1 MTFIVPCRIL
11 GPEDHATVLHGQGR
25 GTVTIARRIN
35 GRWTERN
42 VHLDDVGY
50 VTRQLAGETDVYLSQ
65 NRFFGWR
72 RAIAC
77 LAQLDALFIDLDYY
91 SLAPGIGHLRPGYVL
106 SVALAQLDESRIP
119 APTIAISTGRGI
131 ALIWMHSAVPRG
143 ALSRWQA
150 CQREVYHAL
159 SDLGADS
166 RALDAA
172 RVLRLIGTENSK
184 SGTLVMP
191 LTDMGHVWDFDA
203 LADEILPL
211 KRAELERLRAERA
224 TAWMRRRARSPMSLP
239 SKFTHM
245 TLAEGRLTDLQRL
258 LHYRFMGVLP
268 AGQRDEWMFCAAVN
282 MAYLTGADTLPREL
296 AALARE
302 VAGWDE
308 GETKARMSA
317 VQRRS
322 KLAALDQRIT
332 YRGMDVDLRYRL
344 RNDTII
350 ERLRITEEEMRGAK
364 LHHLVNK
371 DMKREHERSRGERRR
386 RAAGAIDRQSYEANS
401 LLRQRPWEAEGASRR
416 TWERRRRAQNTL
428 TITDVASP
436 SGCMVA

>member
-25 GTVTIARRIN
+25 GTVTIAQRRN

-42 VHLDDVGY
+42 VHLDDIAY
-50 VTRQLAGETDVYLSQ
+50 VVRQLAGKTDVYLSQ
-65 NRFFGWR
+65 NRFFGRR

-91 SLAPGIGHLRPGYVL
+91 SLAPGIGHLRPEHIL
-106 SVALAQLDESRIP
+106 SVAFEQLDESRIP

-143 ALSRWQA
+143 ALGRWQA
-150 CQREVYHAL
+150 CQREIYRAL
-159 SDLGADS
+159 SDLGADP

-191 LTDMGHVWDFDA
+191 LTDVGHIWDFDA

-211 KRAELERLRAERA
+211 KRAELERVRAERA
-224 TAWMRRRARSPMSLP
+224 KAQMGRRLRHPISLP
-239 SKFTHM
+239 SKFNYL
-245 TLAEGRLTDLQRL
+245 TLAEGRLTDLQGL
-258 LHYRFMGVLP
+258 LQYRFMGVLP
-268 AGQRDEWMFCAAVN
+268 AGQRDEWMFCTAVN
-282 MAYLTGADTLPREL
+282 MAYLTGADTRPREL

-302 VAGWDE
+302 VAGWNE

-322 KLAALDQRIT
+322 KLAALGRQIT
-332 YRGMDVDLRYRL
+332 YRCTDVDPRYRL

-386 RAAGAIDRQSYEANS
+386 RAAGAIDRQTYEANS
-401 LLRQRPWEAEGASRR
+401 LSRQRPWEAEGISRR
-416 TWERRRRAQNTL
+416 TWERRRRAQITL
-428 TITDVASP
+428 TTTDVASP